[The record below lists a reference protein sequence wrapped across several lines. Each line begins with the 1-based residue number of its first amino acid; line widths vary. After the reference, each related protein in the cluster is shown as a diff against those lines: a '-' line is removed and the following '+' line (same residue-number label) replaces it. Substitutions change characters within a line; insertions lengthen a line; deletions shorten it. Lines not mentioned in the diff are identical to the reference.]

1 MSEFGV
7 GFDFDHTLGLDNGL
21 ERNAFYE
28 ISHEFGIDLDRN
40 DETSRAEIE
49 ELLACFRRDEMTLD
63 AAVVSW
69 LREHGAAVDGR
80 EREVAERYRA
90 ICFGLVAR
98 VTPIDGAREVLAAL
112 RERAVPVAILTNG
125 WSPLQ
130 QKKIEVLGFDGP
142 VLVSDQ
148 LGCAK
153 PAPYAF
159 ERLAQALGL
168 PPERCWYVGDNPRGD
183 IGGALS
189 AGMRAVWLDEGVPYP
204 DDVPPPTARIE
215 RPQQLLALL
224 PEESS
229 LARQGGSGEAEKR
242 AATDGFP

>member
-1 MSEFGV
+1 MSDFAV

-21 ERNAFYE
+21 ERNAIYD
-28 ISHEFGIDLDRN
+28 ISSEFGIDFDRN
-40 DETSRAEIE
+40 DETIRAEIE

-63 AAVVSW
+63 AAVVTW

-80 EREVAERYRA
+80 EQEVAERYRD

-98 VTPIDGAREVLAAL
+98 VTPLEGAREVLAVL
-112 RERAVPVAILTNG
+112 RERAIPVAILTNG

-130 QKKIEVLGFDGP
+130 QKKIEMLGFDGP

-159 ERLAQALGL
+159 ERLAQALGM

-189 AGMRAVWLDEGVPYP
+189 AGMRAVWLDEGIPYP
-204 DDVPPPTARIE
+204 DDVPPPTARIVSPGE
-215 RPQQLLALL
+215 LLDLL
-224 PEESS
+224 PGITS
-229 LARQGGSGEAEKR
+229 AQGGTGGAEKR
-242 AATDGFP
+242 AATDGHA